1 MKKWKLFLICLFG
14 ILQLSAFAA
23 PKEKKAKKE
32 NIEEPKRVYMYGV
45 AINFNDSIVHLTDVQ
60 HLDSIVINLDGALQ
74 NYASYS
80 QQLKVFLEGNLGK
93 SYQTC
98 AVIYSD
104 KKKKLEKRFIKTQ
117 KKYQSDKDKSLYRIG
132 TDTFSFEKH

>member
-14 ILQLSAFAA
+14 ILQLSAFAT
-23 PKEKKAKKE
+23 PKEKKVKKD

-60 HLDSIVINLDGALQ
+60 HLDSVVINLDGALQ

-80 QQLKVFLEGNLGK
+80 QQLKVYLEGNLGK
-93 SYQTC
+93 SNQTC

-117 KKYQSDKDKSLYRIG
+117 KKSQSDKDKSLYRIG
-132 TDTFSFEKH
+132 TDTFYFEKH